1 MTSRVK
7 KILSIVIISVI
18 VLITALT
25 VILAIVPKRL
35 YNPVTEGYYR
45 VAVYKDGKDAGGY
58 NLTGDMTD
66 KEKDFKK
73 KLARYLDESFKDNCL
88 SAVFQGTGR
97 NESKVI
103 SKNEENIVSNI
114 AKASG
119 AVVLRFEYSEAQ
131 KLIFN
136 GKEYKNS
143 QASDPTKTITFTR
156 IYMPLSNDGDFQE
169 RIVYLTSGT
178 STTSSYQIKFLAHQG
193 DLYNYISSLENDS
206 L

>member
-66 KEKDFKK
+66 KEKDKTGSEICTFIFFVYSLKVK
-73 KLARYLDESFKDNCL
+73 GYITHKAES
-88 SAVFQGTGR
+88 SAKH
-97 NESKVI
+97 NERAIHTCIGIFYQRKS
-103 SKNEENIVSNI
+103 SCQQI
-114 AKASG
+114 AKAG
-119 AVVLRFEYSEAQ
+119 NRL
-131 KLIFN
+131 K
-136 GKEYKNS
+136 
-143 QASDPTKTITFTR
+143 
-156 IYMPLSNDGDFQE
+156 
-169 RIVYLTSGT
+169 
-178 STTSSYQIKFLAHQG
+178 H
-193 DLYNYISSLENDS
+193 
-206 L
+206 